1 MKVVELFAGVGGFR
15 IGLERVSRVFF
26 NVVWSNQFE
35 PSTKRQHASEVYVAR
50 FGGAGHVNED
60 IAKVPTACIPDHDML
75 CAGFPCQDYS
85 VARTL
90 SQAAGIEGKKVSCG
104 GKSSVSYAKRGARLL
119 RYCFWRMLTVCFC
132 RPQSSVG
139 VISPS
144 YCKPFPTKGM

>member
-15 IGLERVSRVFF
+15 IGLERVNRVFF

-104 GKSSVSYAKRGARLL
+104 GK
-119 RYCFWRMLTVCFC
+119 
-132 RPQSSVG
+132 
-139 VISPS
+139 
-144 YCKPFPTKGM
+144 